1 MPGKKIDIVVP
12 VHNEESNLISLI
24 TKILRIIKVN
34 KIFKFRLIIID
45 DGSTDEGQ
53 EIIRRFIKKNK
64 IINLIINKKKKGQTE
79 CYKKYLLKFRS
90 DYFIRIDGDN
100 QDNPKYIS
108 KILSFVQKNF
118 DIIMARRT
126 LRKHS
131 IMMTCLTFLYDS
143 LIFLLIRKKM
153 KTYSSSLVCF
163 KTSFI
168 KYKNLSFND
177 HRYLPLIAIDNGA
190 KNIKIFDTIHQK
202 RKYGVSKYKISEK
215 IITALPEFLFFFL
228 RLKLGFFK

>member
-1 MPGKKIDIVVP
+1 MPGKRIDIVVP
-12 VHNEESNLISLI
+12 VHNEELNLIRLI
-24 TKILRIIKVN
+24 PKILRIIKET

-45 DGSTDEGQ
+45 DGSTDGGQ
-53 EIIRRFIKKNK
+53 KIIKRFIKKNK
-64 IINLIINKKKKGQTE
+64 IINLIINNKKEGQTK

-100 QDNPKYIS
+100 QDNPKHIS
-108 KILSFVQKNF
+108 KILSLVKKNF
-118 DIIMARRT
+118 DIIMAKRT

-131 IMMTCLTFLYDS
+131 LIMICLTYLYDS
-143 LIFLLIRKKM
+143 LIFLLIGKKM

-202 RKYGVSKYKISEK
+202 RKYGVSKYKISKK
-215 IITALPEFLFFFL
+215 IITAFPEFIFFFL
-228 RLKLGFFK
+228 RLKLGLFK

>member
-108 KILSFVQKNF
+108 KICCK
-118 DIIMARRT
+118 I
-126 LRKHS
+126 
-131 IMMTCLTFLYDS
+131 
-143 LIFLLIRKKM
+143 
-153 KTYSSSLVCF
+153 CF
-163 KTSFI
+163 
-168 KYKNLSFND
+168 
-177 HRYLPLIAIDNGA
+177 
-190 KNIKIFDTIHQK
+190 NI
-202 RKYGVSKYKISEK
+202 
-215 IITALPEFLFFFL
+215 
-228 RLKLGFFK
+228 